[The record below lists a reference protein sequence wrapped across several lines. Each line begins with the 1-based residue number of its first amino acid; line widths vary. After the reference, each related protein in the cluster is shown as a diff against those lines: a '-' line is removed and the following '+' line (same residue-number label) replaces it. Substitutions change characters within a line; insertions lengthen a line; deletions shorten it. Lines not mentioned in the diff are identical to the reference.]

1 MNSKIAL
8 WSVTKNFVGVN
19 KKFLF
24 PKILKKVIQNFFRKM
39 CSDKISLKHELHTPT
54 VLHTHIHTYTY
65 THTHTHTCTHTHAHA
80 HARTRTCRHTHTVF
94 ISHTCTLHMVLH
106 TALQERSSKDHNY
119 YG

>member
-65 THTHTHTCTHTHAHA
+65 THTHTHTHTHAPTHMHTHTRVHA
-80 HARTRTCRHTHTVF
+80 HADTRTQCLYHIHVRCIWYCIRH
-94 ISHTCTLHMVLH
+94 C
-106 TALQERSSKDHNY
+106 K
-119 YG
+119 

>member
-65 THTHTHTCTHTHAHA
+65 THTHTHTHMHPHTCTRTRAYTHMQTHAHSVYITYMYVA
-80 HARTRTCRHTHTVF
+80 YGIAYGIAR
-94 ISHTCTLHMVLH
+94 
-106 TALQERSSKDHNY
+106 AQLQRP
-119 YG
+119 